1 MTLVVL
7 LVILMLLDTLLSYVG
22 VYFLGIPEANPLL
35 NKLKPDSFL
44 FIKLMS
50 TALVGVLLYIAYSLV
65 EQRPNPK
72 LKKLITY
79 SVLPVLAFY
88 SFVVANNIYWVI
100 TWSHVQ

>member
-1 MTLVVL
+1 MTLPVL
-7 LVILMLLDTLLSYVG
+7 LVVLMLLDTFLSYYG
-22 VYFLGIPEANPLL
+22 VYHLGIPEANPLL

-50 TALVGVLLYIAYSLV
+50 TALVYVLLYLAYSLV

-88 SFVVANNIYWVI
+88 SFVVANNIYWVVV
-100 TWSHVQ
+100 WFHVR